1 MAMAKEREH
10 ADAEI
15 LALRNKYREKQA
27 GHITDN
33 RKILIGTDSVPLY
46 KELLF
51 GGICSIMLPET
62 MTDMDEIERMVRY
75 QNRNRPP
82 VIKTDADREA
92 SMTFSIL
99 SPADAGNTISVPGQ
113 LAQIRS
119 DMKKIWKQN
128 VFYDTGEVVADGSC
142 VAWMDF
148 RAYCLDGNLYSM
160 VFLFHVGKQTVLGN
174 FHCSFPRYDAW
185 KPAVLRLLA
194 TVRV

>member
-1 MAMAKEREH
+1 MAKEREH

-15 LALRNKYREKQA
+15 RALRHKYREKQA
-27 GHITDN
+27 GHITDS
-33 RKILIGTDSVPLY
+33 RKILIRTDSVPRY
-46 KELLF
+46 KEILF
-51 GGICSIMLPET
+51 GGICSIMLPES

-82 VIKTDADREA
+82 VIRTDADREA

-99 SPADAGNTISVPGQ
+99 SPADAGDTVPLSEQ
-113 LAQIRS
+113 LAKIRS

-128 VFYDTGEVVADGSC
+128 IFYDTGEVAADGGC
-142 VAWMDF
+142 VAWMDL
-148 RAYCLDGNLYSM
+148 RAYCLDGNLYSII
-160 VFLFHVGKQTVLGN
+160 FLFHAEKKTVVGN
-174 FHCSFPRYDAW
+174 FHCSFPRYDVW